1 MAGIEFYDYQK
12 IEPRAGLVVQLYGWE
27 HEGVVDQVS
36 DEILLFLL
44 AFICEPGD
52 GEFFSGHSSDCEMER
67 VDTTKQFLRYD
78 SALTSWVLQVF

>member
-52 GEFFSGHSSDCEMER
+52 GELIFGHSSEKGS